1 MKITVQDLRRYG
13 SGLAAMAAVFLI
25 GVSFSHLTYA
35 ASGSLSLNPSSGSA
49 TVGSTLSVTIH
60 ENSSSDA
67 AVGVD
72 AYVNYSSN
80 LQFVSATTTAPFN
93 IAPPDS
99 ASGGTVEI
107 VRGYAGGTPPTGDQV
122 VSVVTFNVL
131 SAGTGTVSFN
141 NGKSSLSPASGSG
154 NLLVTSSGGSYTLSA
169 ASSGGSGGSTGGT
182 TTSGGSNATPAAPAA
197 STAKGTSVSVTP
209 STTKSSGSKT
219 SSTTSAAPVTVPN
232 NGSVAVDTPISVQPA
247 TVQTDGVKKVEY
259 FLAGKLVDTETKAP
273 YKYNIDT
280 SSLKNGSYKLVSKT
294 YYSNGLTKQSSQN
307 ILVRNTQGSR
317 LWLYLLVA
325 GLVALAIAGI
335 NLVDSGGGP
344 FRYLLG
350 GLHHPASTG
359 PSLGSGWVVGDGG
372 RSDHEETPITLN
384 QTFTDPKPEPTD
396 FSKATEK
403 PDTPSVETSLKQ
415 LAEPDRPE
423 PGVTVAPEDDKQA

>member
-1 MKITVQDLRRYG
+1 MKITVQGLRRYG
-13 SGLAAMAAVFLI
+13 SGLAAMAAVVLI

-49 TVGSTLSVTIH
+49 TVGSSLTVTIH

-99 ASGGTVEI
+99 ASGGTVEV

-122 VSVVTFNVL
+122 VSVLTFNVL
-131 SAGTGTVSFN
+131 SAGTGTISFN
-141 NGKSSLSPASGSG
+141 NSKSSISPASGSG

-169 ASSGGSGGSTGGT
+169 ASSSGSGGSSNTTTTGG
-182 TTSGGSNATPAAPAA
+182 SSNAAPAAPAA

-219 SSTTSAAPVTVPN
+219 SGGGSTAAPITVPN
-232 NGSVAVDTPISVQPA
+232 NGSVAVDTPVSVQPA

-259 FLAGKLVDTETKAP
+259 YLGGKLVDTETKAP
-273 YKYNIDT
+273 YKYSIDT
-280 SSLKNGSYKLVSKT
+280 ASLKNGSYKLVSKT
-294 YYSNGLTKQSSQN
+294 YYSNGMTKQSSQN

-359 PSLGSGWVVGDGG
+359 PSLGNGWVVGDGG
-372 RSDHEETPITLN
+372 NPGHDETPITLN
-384 QTFTDPKPEPTD
+384 PAFTDPKPEPTD

-415 LAEPDRPE
+415 LAEP
-423 PGVTVAPEDDKQA
+423 GVTVAPEDDKQA